1 MALIASEVLKW
12 PYGDFEMMSPCA
24 PVGLSIEHFVGPL
37 IGPDKAGP
45 DKAGLLFNR
54 PESQKRKA
62 HSLEPQML
70 AGRSLRGN
78 YISNTDR
85 NKGRIY
91 EDLFALAA
99 QKCGLQVFTLP
110 HFEFN
115 YKKHVDFEVQN
126 ASGLSFWVDVKGPKA
141 LRKTNI
147 KDDQWAK
154 PQDRYVCLQ
163 LTDNG
168 DLFGSH
174 ADYIAFGL
182 TDGRFI
188 VCDRLKIIECV
199 SKCLIAKP
207 EVGRSAWPETSLWV
221 PYVRSFNDVS
231 LVMTYMDLHDLKD
244 SIVKIM

>member
-1 MALIASEVLKW
+1 MSLRASDVLKW
-12 PYGDFEMMSPCA
+12 PYGDFEVMELGPCRVAPNADTNASLKELVFKRGPCA
-24 PVGLSIEHFVGPL
+24 S
-37 IGPDKAGP
+37 
-45 DKAGLLFNR
+45 
-54 PESQKRKA
+54 RKA
-62 HSLEPQML
+62 FGQEVQML
-70 AGRSLRGN
+70 SGRSLRGN

-91 EDLFALAA
+91 EDLFAKKAIES
-99 QKCGLQVFTLP
+99 GLEVFTLA

-126 ASGLSFWVDVKGPKA
+126 SEGLSFWVDVKGPKA

-147 KDDQWAK
+147 KDDLWAK
-154 PQDRYVCLQ
+154 AQDRYVCLQ

-188 VCDRLKIIECV
+188 MCDRLKIIECV
-199 SKCLIAKP
+199 SRCLIARP

-231 LVMTYMDLHDLKD
+231 LVMTYMDLYDLKD
-244 SIVKIM
+244 SIVSAL